1 MIIIKDLK
9 NSRDVKN
16 GSEYIGKKRESTITL
31 IHLKVLHMVKIK
43 FFYALFLLK

>member
-16 GSEYIGKKRESTITL
+16 GREYIGKKRESNL
-31 IHLKVLHMVKIK
+31 Q
-43 FFYALFLLK
+43 

>member
-16 GSEYIGKKRESTITL
+16 GSEYIGKKGQFPRN
-31 IHLKVLHMVKIK
+31 VK
-43 FFYALFLLK
+43 